1 MTIDLK
7 AVADAARAAKLD
19 DPTGESAETII
30 LVQCE
35 RPRRKELKLAPG
47 LVIFW
52 EEDADE
58 VSRAED
64 IVSWALIHAIVD
76 GRPFES
82 VHPFAT
88 LTVKAVRSF
97 EWANKQGWVEQH
109 PVDTDDCDFFAV
121 LNEHGSWDPE
131 FKGNS
136 PSDALDQVLVCLNG
150 EPERGF
156 VAEIVCGKYG
166 EAKMVLTDADGVPT
180 YRAVS

>member
-7 AVADAARAAKLD
+7 AVADGARTAKQADPSGETAA
-19 DPTGESAETII
+19 TII
-30 LVQCE
+30 WDQCDK
-35 RPRRKELKLAPG
+35 PRRKELKLAPG

-52 EEDADE
+52 QEDADE
-58 VSRAED
+58 VSRSSD

-82 VHPFAT
+82 IHPFAT

-97 EWANKQGWVEQH
+97 EWADKHGWVEQH
-109 PVDTDDCDFFAV
+109 PVNTDDCDFFAV
-121 LNEHGSWDPE
+121 LNEHGGWGPE
-131 FKGNS
+131 FYGNS
-136 PSDALDQVLVCLNG
+136 PSDALDQVLVCLSG
-150 EPERGF
+150 EPEKGF